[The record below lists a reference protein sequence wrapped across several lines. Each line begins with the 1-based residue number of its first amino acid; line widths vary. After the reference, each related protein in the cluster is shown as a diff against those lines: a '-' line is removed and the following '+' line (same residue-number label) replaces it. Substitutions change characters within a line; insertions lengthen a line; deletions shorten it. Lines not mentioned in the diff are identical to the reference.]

1 MDINVITQ
9 LIANLG
15 FPIAV
20 CIYLAYSNEKL
31 KACIDENSKA
41 IASLEKL
48 ITIYFNIGESNE

>member
-1 MDINVITQ
+1 MDINMVTNFIT
-9 LIANLG
+9 NLG

-31 KACIDENSKA
+31 RCCIDENSKA

-48 ITIYFNIGESNE
+48 ITIYFNAGESND